1 MARFINVSYRRIHY
15 SPGNRADKRAR
26 FRPCPEYYH
35 VGIVGRRRGDL
46 VRALRLP
53 EVLPRSGKGSRLR
66 PNWGELLRQCRRHR
80 CAGKRVP

>member
-35 VGIVGRRRGDL
+35 VGVVVGRRREDL

-53 EVLPRSGKGSRLR
+53 EVLEGKGSRPGR
-66 PNWGELLRQCRRHR
+66 PNWSELLRQRRRHR
-80 CAGKRVP
+80 CARKRVP